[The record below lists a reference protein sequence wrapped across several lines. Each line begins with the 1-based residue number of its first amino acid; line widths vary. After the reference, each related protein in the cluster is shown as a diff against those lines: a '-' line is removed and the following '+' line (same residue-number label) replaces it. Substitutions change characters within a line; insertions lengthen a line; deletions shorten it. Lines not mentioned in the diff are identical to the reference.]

1 MWLLAPNHRADFF
14 DALCNLLW
22 RVTLVALTRG
32 DDNHLRGEV
41 VQLAILETPKD
52 ILGPV
57 PRDAKVEGMHEAK
70 AGFPDARVEEVLDQG
85 IAHPK
90 YFWLGISGL
99 GQKSLMLK
107 L

>member
-1 MWLLAPNHRADFF
+1 MWLLASNHRADFF

-41 VQLAILETPKD
+41 VQLPILETPKD
-52 ILGPV
+52 ILSSV

-70 AGFPDARVEEVLDQG
+70 AGFPDARVKEVLDQG
-85 IAHPK
+85 IAH
-90 YFWLGISGL
+90 
-99 GQKSLMLK
+99 LK
-107 L
+107 FLDVILF